1 MATRVAVALG
11 SNLGDRQA
19 FLTEAVARLAAL
31 LEGLRVSTFHETAP
45 VGVPDPQPNYLNAVV
60 VGTTTRTPRELLDA
74 LTEIERALGRTR
86 PHHAAART
94 IDLDLILYG
103 VAVVDEP
110 GLTLPHPRFRE
121 REFVLGPL
129 CEVAPDMIDPV
140 TGTPARALLERLRA
154 TG

>member
-1 MATRVAVALG
+1 MAVALG

-19 FLTEAVARLAAL
+19 LLTEAVARLSPL

-45 VGVPDPQPNYLNAVV
+45 VGVPGPQPHYLNAVA

-74 LTEIERALGRTR
+74 LMAIERALGRTR
-86 PHHAAART
+86 PHHAAPRT

-103 VAVVDEP
+103 GAVVDEP

-121 REFVLGPL
+121 RAFVLGPL

-140 TGTPARALLERLRA
+140 TGTPARTLLERLR
-154 TG
+154 TSS